1 MTGCSFAACDR
12 PGTSAADGFRFCAWH
27 LRLHRVLQVEA
38 LSTPARTGVDTGT
51 SPVAHLPVGPFAGQ
65 LLPSRSLR
73 AVRDVLTRQTRKEG
87 AA

>member
-1 MTGCSFAACDR
+1 MTGCSFAACDG

-27 LRLHRVLQVEA
+27 LRVHRALQAEA
-38 LSTPARTGVDTGT
+38 LSTPARTGVDTT
-51 SPVAHLPVGPFAGQ
+51 PTVAHLPAGPFGGQ

-73 AVRDVLTRQTRKEG
+73 AVRDVLARQTRKQG